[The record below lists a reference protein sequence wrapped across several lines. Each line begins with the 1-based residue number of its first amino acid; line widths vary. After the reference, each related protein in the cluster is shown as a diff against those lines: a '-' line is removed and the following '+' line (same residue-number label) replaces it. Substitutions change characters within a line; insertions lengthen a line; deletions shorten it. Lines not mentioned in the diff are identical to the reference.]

1 MRLKPI
7 DEQAVVVF
15 GASSGIGRAAA
26 LRFAQRGARVVVS
39 ARSAEA
45 LEGLVQEIRAAGGEA
60 VAIPAEAS
68 DPQAVQALADGAA
81 AAYGRIDTWVQLAGV
96 GLWARFAETTPEEW
110 RRVIDV
116 NLNGTAYAAMAA
128 LPHLRRSGGVLLL
141 VSSTEAYVGMP
152 YQGAYAAS
160 KHGIHGLVK
169 ALRLEIRH
177 EQLPISLTEI
187 MPSGINTPLFDKTRT
202 KIGTKPMPP
211 PPLYEPEIAA
221 DAILYAAEH
230 PVPELIVGGS
240 GLLFSSLRRVSRGL
254 SDGLISLA
262 GFALQHTP
270 DEKSKAAPDNL
281 EQHLPGYDQVRGS
294 LGPVTRSTSAT
305 TWLSTHP
312 AACRALTG
320 AVLGS
325 AALMTYRALRGGAK
339 AQNGPEDAV

>member
-7 DEQAVVVF
+7 EEQVVVVF

-26 LRFAQRGARVVVS
+26 LRFARQGARVVVA
-39 ARSAEA
+39 ARSGKA
-45 LEGLVQEIRAAGGEA
+45 LEGLAQEIRAAGGEA
-60 VAIPAEAS
+60 VAISAEAS
-68 DPQAVQALADGAA
+68 DPDQVQALADQAA
-81 AAYGRIDTWVQLAGV
+81 ATYGRIDCWVQLAGV
-96 GLWARFAETTPEEW
+96 GLWALFAETTPEEW

-128 LPHLRRSGGVLLL
+128 LPHLKRSGGALIL
-141 VSSTEAYVGMP
+141 VSSSEANVGMP

-177 EQLPISLTEI
+177 EKLPISLTEI

-221 DAILYAAEH
+221 NAILYAAEH
-230 PVPELIVGGS
+230 SVPELFVGGS
-240 GLLFSSLRRVSRGL
+240 GLLFSALRRASRGL
-254 SDGLISLA
+254 ADGLVSLA

-270 DEKSKAAPDNL
+270 EAKPDGAPDNL
-281 EQHLPGYDQVRGS
+281 DQHLPGHDQVRGS
-294 LGPVTRSTSAT
+294 LEPVTRHTSAT

-320 AVLGS
+320 ALLGS
-325 AALMTYRALRGGAK
+325 AALIAYRAMQGGTK
-339 AQNGPEDAV
+339 DQKGPGD